1 MMQLSP
7 TLHPPTM
14 ATALSPTT
22 VRLYCKLTISD
33 TQICQWRQTV
43 YWSGKLMAN
52 TTLAVKS
59 KNVILIW
66 SDDCPNHTAVSVKL
80 ASYVSLWCCKLVV
93 SNTMHSLLGSLTS
106 VYTYM
111 YCVWLF
117 AKQVTNQDDSSARGC
132 FTWGPAKYNNTIDIH
147 DHKTSTQNIIQ
158 WYIWHMRIR

>member
-66 SDDCPNHTAVSVKL
+66 SDDCPNHTTVSVKL

-106 VYTYM
+106 VYIYTV
-111 YCVWLF
+111 C
-117 AKQVTNQDDSSARGC
+117 DSSRSRWLTRMTHQPEAVLHEVL
-132 FTWGPAKYNNTIDIH
+132 PNTTIQLINMTTKH
-147 DHKTSTQNIIQ
+147 QHKT
-158 WYIWHMRIR
+158 